1 VDAANEKTQ
10 KKALELPKYT
20 YPPEVVNV
28 ALITT
33 LARHKIPVS
42 LKRDELHFV
51 RELDSQKAVGKK
63 MFGAGFL
70 TTHEKAAELIE
81 LRRQVE
87 IAKQKAEEARWLNAD
102 SSRMVW
108 ELSEREKKIIKEME
122 KRLDNG
128 TQ

>member
-1 VDAANEKTQ
+1 
-10 KKALELPKYT
+10 
-20 YPPEVVNV
+20 
-28 ALITT
+28 
-33 LARHKIPVS
+33 VS
-42 LKRDELHFV
+42 LRRDELHFV

-81 LRRQVE
+81 LRRQAE

-102 SSRMVW
+102 SSHMVW
-108 ELSEREKKIIKEME
+108 ELSEREKKIIEEME